1 MCQCAYVQYSELQ
14 LLLQEI
20 VTIKLRGGF
29 YQSEL
34 GEGDGPFTCLSSLC
48 PSMPPP
54 QAHLHPSE
62 DEESDRRK
70 YTSYRH
76 EDLVEEIIYIKT
88 FVQKFETVANESKA
102 VAQRVSACVRVC
114 VSVCA
119 CVCVHACL
127 CVCVCACMRVCLC
140 VHVCACVCAVHA
152 CLCIF
157 CT

>member
-1 MCQCAYVQYSELQ
+1 MCPCAYVQYSELQ
-14 LLLQEI
+14 LLLKEI
-20 VTIKLRGGF
+20 VTINLRGGF

-34 GEGDGPFTCLSSLC
+34 GEGDGPFTYLSSLC
-48 PSMPPP
+48 PSPP

-102 VAQRVSACVRVC
+102 VAQRVSTGVHVHACVRACVRV
-114 VSVCA
+114 
-119 CVCVHACL
+119 CL
-127 CVCVCACMRVCLC
+127 CVCVCMCVLVCMLYMRVC
-140 VHVCACVCAVHA
+140 A
-152 CLCIF
+152 
-157 CT
+157 

>member
-1 MCQCAYVQYSELQ
+1 MDVDSCTYTVYALTTRVMCQCTYVQYSELQ
-14 LLLQEI
+14 LLLKEI
-20 VTIKLRGGF
+20 VTINLRGGF

-34 GEGDGPFTCLSSLC
+34 GEGDGPFTYLSSLC
-48 PSMPPP
+48 PSPP

-102 VAQRVSACVRVC
+102 VAQRVSTGVHVHACVSACVRV
-114 VSVCA
+114 
-119 CVCVHACL
+119 CL
-127 CVCVCACMRVCLC
+127 CVCVCMCVLVCMLYMRVC
-140 VHVCACVCAVHA
+140 A
-152 CLCIF
+152 
-157 CT
+157 

>member
-1 MCQCAYVQYSELQ
+1 MCPCAYVQYSELE
-14 LLLQEI
+14 LLLKEI

-34 GEGDGPFTCLSSLC
+34 GEGDGPFTCLSPLC
-48 PSMPPP
+48 PSLPPPPPP

-102 VAQRVSACVRVC
+102 VAQRVSTGVHVHACVSVC

-119 CVCVHACL
+119 CVCL
-127 CVCVCACMRVCLC
+127 CACCTC
-140 VHVCACVCAVHA
+140 VFVHSLHIVFA
-152 CLCIF
+152 PCFLLLSS
-157 CT
+157 T

>member
-1 MCQCAYVQYSELQ
+1 MCPCTYIQYSELQ
-14 LLLQEI
+14 LLLQEL

-29 YQSEL
+29 HQSEL

-48 PSMPPP
+48 PSLPPP

-102 VAQRVSACVRVC
+102 VAQRVSTG
-114 VSVCA
+114 
-119 CVCVHACL
+119 
-127 CVCVCACMRVCLC
+127 
-140 VHVCACVCAVHA
+140 VHVCACVSVCLSV
-152 CLCIF
+152 CLCVLVYVHILHIVIASCF
-157 CT
+157 LLLSST